1 MTARDIPTPSVAK
14 VKYVVLSAW
23 IGLLV
28 PAKTPPAVL
37 DKISK
42 SAKAFLRGDAK
53 TRLIDIGME
62 PAPDEAKPLAQVIS
76 EEIRIHADLVKTAG
90 LVPQ

>member
-1 MTARDIPTPSVAK
+1 M
-14 VKYVVLSAW
+14 
-23 IGLLV
+23 
-28 PAKTPPAVL
+28 PAKTPQPIV

-62 PAPDEAKPLAQVIS
+62 PAPDEAKPLSQVIS
-76 EEIRIHADLVKTAG
+76 EDIRIDADLVKAAG

>member
-1 MTARDIPTPSVAK
+1 MLSV
-14 VKYVVLSAW
+14 W
-23 IGLLV
+23 IALLV
-28 PAKTPPAVL
+28 PAKTPQSIVN
-37 DKISK
+37 KISK

-62 PAPDEAKPLAQVIS
+62 PAPDEAKPLSQVIS
-76 EEIRIHADLVKTAG
+76 EDIRIRADLVKTAG

>member
-1 MTARDIPTPSVAK
+1 MVRSDWRAS
-14 VKYVVLSAW
+14 
-23 IGLLV
+23 GGQGCGH
-28 PAKTPPAVL
+28 PPKRRSPL
-37 DKISK
+37 WTK

>member
-1 MTARDIPTPSVAK
+1 MR
-14 VKYVVLSAW
+14 
-23 IGLLV
+23 
-28 PAKTPPAVL
+28 AKTPQPIV

-62 PAPDEAKPLAQVIS
+62 PAPDEAKPLGQVIS
-76 EEIRIHADLVKTAG
+76 EEIGIHGDLVKTAG